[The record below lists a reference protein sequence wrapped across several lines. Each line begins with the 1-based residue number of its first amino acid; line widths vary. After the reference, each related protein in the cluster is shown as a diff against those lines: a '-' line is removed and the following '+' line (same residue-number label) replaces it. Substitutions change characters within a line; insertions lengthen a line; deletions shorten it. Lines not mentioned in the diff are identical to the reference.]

1 MLLSDPR
8 SSVEAVAAITSWV
21 RSCACDLDLCA
32 TSRTLV
38 ANAIR
43 SRHAFN
49 TGISLMGE
57 LRGVMT
63 PDGSNV
69 GEDLFAEIAEPELYP
84 SAANI
89 TGDMNPLRR
98 TRETHFSETRLLE
111 THPRRAVPDVR
122 LSMVETAPHPLP

>member
-8 SSVEAVAAITSWV
+8 SSVEAVAAITSRV
-21 RSCACDLDLCA
+21 RSCACDPGLCA

-49 TGISLMGE
+49 TGINLMGP
-57 LRGVMT
+57 RGVTT

-69 GEDLFAEIAEPELYP
+69 GEDLFAEMRNL
-84 SAANI
+84 AAVLQ
-89 TGDMNPLRR
+89 PL
-98 TRETHFSETRLLE
+98 TSPGT
-111 THPRRAVPDVR
+111 
-122 LSMVETAPHPLP
+122 